1 MKSIQT
7 RTYTN
12 VALTA
17 IIILLALLL
26 IRPYALAPQAYAQM
40 DEPRNVQQTRTLATL
55 NPNADNAKATEQ
67 VAAATREIASAI
79 REAAKSQEQIAQAL
93 LKLGESTK

>member
-17 IIILLALLL
+17 IIILLAILLL
-26 IRPYALAPQAYAQM
+26 RPYGIVPQAQAQM
-40 DEPRNVQQTRTLATL
+40 MEEQRNEQQSKVLATL
-55 NPNADNAKATEQ
+55 NPQ
-67 VAAATREIASAI
+67 R
-79 REAAKSQEQIAQAL
+79 R
-93 LKLGESTK
+93 